1 MDSKGGFYFISTV
14 LDMQIDLPVE
24 ITPEIKLEK
33 ANDYQMEEIFKALKN
48 EEFISSRYL
57 YEIVEIIKE
66 DGARYQDVLP
76 RKDWRYYI
84 ISYQGSN
91 TKVESLFDIADII
104 NPHLK
109 KSFLAYSTTEDFG
122 LGKIIGWLIDPIGEH
137 AIKRNFIQDT
147 SPEIFDQNSL
157 SNLQSLFSRFN
168 ALDNKKH
175 EGIIRA
181 IKFNRRLQ
189 RSLESMTLIDLAI
202 LGFFVIIEMLLTHKP
217 NNKEIGDSSNHQI
230 KSKMAFLSPRFS
242 NSLDYSV
249 FGTQVSNDKVWK
261 ALYEYRSRIA
271 HGEHID
277 FNNKELKVLKDR
289 ETAFNF
295 LESATRILL
304 AHAINE
310 PDVVNGL
317 KPI

>member
-33 ANDYQMEEIFKALKN
+33 ANDYQIKGIKKFLVEYKKPVIAYG
-48 EEFISSRYL
+48 RYL
-57 YEIVEIIKE
+57 YELDDEFNH
-66 DGARYQDVLP
+66 LP
-76 RKDWRYYI
+76 EKDWRYYI
-84 ISYQGSN
+84 ISYKGGDAI
-91 TKVESLFDIADII
+91 VEKLFAIADII
-104 NPHLK
+104 HPHLK
-109 KSFLAYSTTEDFG
+109 KASINYYTTEDFG
-122 LGKIIGWLIDPIGEH
+122 LGKIIGGQRDLISENSVKELFPDH
-137 AIKRNFIQDT
+137 
-147 SPEIFDQNSL
+147 SPRKFDHNNL
-157 SNLQSLFSRFN
+157 SNLQSLFLKFN
-168 ALDNKKH
+168 ALDKEKY

-181 IKFNRRLQ
+181 VVFNANLPRLPN
-189 RSLESMTLIDLAI
+189 LTDLTV
-202 LGFFVIIEMLLTHKP
+202 LGLFVIIEMLLTHKP